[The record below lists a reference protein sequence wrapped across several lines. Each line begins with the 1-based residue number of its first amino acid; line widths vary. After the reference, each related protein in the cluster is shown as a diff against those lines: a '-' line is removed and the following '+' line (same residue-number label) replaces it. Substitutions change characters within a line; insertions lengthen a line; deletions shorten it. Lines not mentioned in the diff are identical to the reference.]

1 MIQYEVISFYYG
13 EWGGSCG
20 VFDDLQN
27 AINRL
32 QVCESQKEDMN
43 ESYRIIVRLPKKDK
57 LA

>member
-1 MIQYEVISFYYG
+1 MVQYEVISFYYG

-32 QVCESQKEDMN
+32 QVCESQKEHKC
-43 ESYRIIVRLPKKDK
+43 ESFHIIVRLPKKEK
-57 LA
+57 

>member
-1 MIQYEVISFYYG
+1 MVQYEVISFYYG

-32 QVCESQKEDMN
+32 QVCESQKEHKC
-43 ESYRIIVRLPKKDK
+43 ESFHIIVRLPKKEK
-57 LA
+57 ST